1 MIIVLVVLGFVFAAA
16 GFALFAWG
24 VRGLAK
30 RCVKHHTVG
39 DDGLTDE
46 ERAEYAAR
54 WRRIAETAIS
64 PETRQKMM
72 YLQPRRICCPTP
84 PDSSHTGTC
93 KNSLMHSGEER
104 FFINE

>member
-1 MIIVLVVLGFVFAAA
+1 MIVLFLFSFVLAAA

-46 ERAEYAAR
+46 ERAELAAR

-64 PETRQKMM
+64 PEARQKMM
-72 YLQPRRICCPTP
+72 YLQPRRVCCPTP
-84 PDSSHTGTC
+84 PDSAHAGTC
-93 KNSLMHSGEER
+93 LNSLMRSGEER